1 MARKQA
7 TAAAEELLAPEAY
20 VPHASFAAGLPFGLY
35 RVVVNPKQARPYVVN
50 RTRVNL
56 LAVTLIC
63 IGAVLAFAGH
73 TWVGAVAVALGIGA
87 NRLVGSQ
94 AAKIVLHLALK
105 DPRVYHEVITNGV
118 MEVRAAA

>member
-7 TAAAEELLAPEAY
+7 TAAPEELLAPEAY
-20 VPHASFAAGLPFGLY
+20 VPHASFAAGLTFGRY
-35 RVVVNPKQARPYVVN
+35 RVVVNPKFARPYVVN

-56 LAVTLIC
+56 FAVTLIC
-63 IGAVLAFAGH
+63 IGAVLTFAGH
-73 TWVGAVAVALGIGA
+73 TWVGGAAVALGIAA

-105 DPRVYHEVITNGV
+105 DPKVYHEVITNGV
-118 MEVRAAA
+118 MEVRTAA

>member
-1 MARKQA
+1 VARKQP
-7 TAAAEELLAPEAY
+7 AAAPEELLAPEAY
-20 VPHASFAAGLPFGLY
+20 VPHASFRAGLPFGRY
-35 RVVVNPKQARPYVVN
+35 RVVINPTQARPYVVN

-56 LAVTLIC
+56 FAVTLIC

-73 TWVGAVAVALGIGA
+73 TWVGGAAVVLGIAA

-118 MEVRAAA
+118 MEVRAAV

>member
-1 MARKQA
+1 MARKHTT
-7 TAAAEELLAPEAY
+7 TAPKELLAAEAY
-20 VPHASFAAGLPFGLY
+20 VPHASFAAGLPFGRY
-35 RVVVNPKQARPYVVN
+35 RVVVNPSQARPYVVN

-56 LAVTLIC
+56 FAVTLIC

-73 TWVGAVAVALGIGA
+73 AWVGAAAVALGIGA

-118 MEVRAAA
+118 LEVRSAA